1 MFRVPFAVSAIV
13 VLLSLLGAC
22 VQPPPLVVYSA
33 TGDVVPLEP
42 WSADLIANAPPESS
56 ALRGSV
62 RLVPGNTIRET
73 RAVVALSGGAPN
85 AVHPWYVQ
93 LGECSNDRGI
103 LAGPLAY
110 PPIALDAT
118 GAATA
123 TLTLPFT
130 PPTSGRY
137 FVSVRRS
144 ESDVGTVLACGN
156 FVKAADAS
164 RADRGLGSTPNF

>member
-33 TGDVVPLEP
+33 TGEVVPLEA
-42 WSADLIANAPPESS
+42 WSADLIVNAPAESS

-62 RLVPGNTIRET
+62 QLLPGNTIRET
-73 RAVVALSGGAPN
+73 RALVSLTGGTPN

-110 PPIALDAT
+110 PPITLDGS

-144 ESDVGTVLACGN
+144 ESDVTTVLACGN
-156 FVKAADAS
+156 FVKATDAGRDNRS
-164 RADRGLGSTPNF
+164 LASTPNY